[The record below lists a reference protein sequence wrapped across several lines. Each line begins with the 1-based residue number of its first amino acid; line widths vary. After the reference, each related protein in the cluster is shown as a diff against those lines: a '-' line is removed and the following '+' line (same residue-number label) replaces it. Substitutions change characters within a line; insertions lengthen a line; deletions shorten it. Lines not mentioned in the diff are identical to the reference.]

1 VMNPASSRAQEQ
13 KASFGVRRALHDDY
27 EAFAN
32 LFPELQVDDPIPAYT
47 VWVSQMVPFSW
58 VAIDGEAVLGY
69 CCCQE
74 YEDTGYLR
82 QIVVAPWARHRGV
95 GGALMRTAAKHLRV
109 EGKRF
114 WRLNV
119 KPDNHSARRL
129 YESMGLTVAYQAVS
143 LRFPW
148 ASLGRIPAGKA
159 SIGHVGPERDRE
171 IESAF
176 GLPAG
181 QLASARGLNRIML
194 DASVVGHDD
203 VVGLAVFDPNFP
215 GAFPFRVRDLGALE
229 PLMTAIRVR
238 ARPGDVFLGIVVEDD
253 ARLADL
259 LVRAGAEIR
268 DEILHMAGGL
278 PTTEG
283 QV

>member
-1 VMNPASSRAQEQ
+1 
-13 KASFGVRRALHDDY
+13 
-27 EAFAN
+27 
-32 LFPELQVDDPIPAYT
+32 
-47 VWVSQMVPFSW
+47 
-58 VAIDGEAVLGY
+58 
-69 CCCQE
+69 
-74 YEDTGYLR
+74 
-82 QIVVAPWARHRGV
+82 
-95 GGALMRTAAKHLRV
+95 MRTAAKHLRV
-109 EGKRF
+109 ERKRF

-159 SIGHVGPERDRE
+159 SIGDVRPERDRE

-181 QLASARGLNRIML
+181 QLASARDLNRIML

-203 VVGLAVFDPNFP
+203 VAGLAVFDPNFP

-229 PLMTAIRVR
+229 PLMTAIQVR
-238 ARPGDVFLGIVVEDD
+238 ARPDDVFLGIVVEDD

-259 LVRAGAEIR
+259 ARLFCDRRGSCLADNTFTWMRFRCTSYNVAITANRVSLAMRTVLRICNICIGSER
-268 DEILHMAGGL
+268 R
-278 PTTEG
+278 
-283 QV
+283 